1 MRKIAMALALLC
13 GLIGSVQAKPK
24 ADGAPDF
31 VIGPT
36 TDGPV
41 LGLRENGVTKFL
53 GIPYAK
59 PPVGALR
66 WMPPQPV
73 AKWTGVRRAYKF
85 GPTCAQVTTLGPFAG
100 PPNSNEDCLYL
111 NVFTQD
117 TKAKLPVLVWIHG
130 GGYFDGASNDYDPTK
145 LVTKGKLVVV
155 TLNYR
160 LNLFGFMAHP
170 ALDAEGH
177 AVGNYGLMDMQAA
190 LKWVQR
196 NITAFGG
203 DPGNVTLGGQSAGA
217 GASAAN
223 VFSPG
228 AKGLFHRA
236 IFQSGGYTPFV
247 PKSVAQEKGKKFA
260 AAAGCTSGDIA
271 KCLRAVPAAK
281 IAALAGTASETSPLI
296 TNPMVDGTVIPE
308 QEIDLIRSGKFNQVP
323 IMMGTTRDEGNF
335 NAGILQYFKKDRAAL
350 NEADYRGYLQRTYGG
365 NAGAGGTPPA
375 YAKDTIDKVMA
386 QYPVSKAGA
395 QMAWDSAHSDML
407 ACRGQ
412 YTAEAFSA
420 NVPVYMY
427 LFDDRTAQTYFPK
440 MPGFQPLAYHTAD
453 IPYVFT
459 GYHGGPNGLPFKLTP
474 AQSQLSDSMVTAWA
488 NFARSGNPN
497 RREAAQGRARQRLE
511 RPEPEADAP
520 WPRWK
525 KGADSEAYFLQK
537 DGWKTVETNAQF
549 AAAHN
554 CSFWNTLLLYK

>member
-1 MRKIAMALALLC
+1 MRKLVWALALLC
-13 GLIGSVQAKPK
+13 GLVGSVQAKPK
-24 ADGAPDF
+24 ADTAPDF
-31 VIGPT
+31 VMGPT

-41 LGLRENGVTKFL
+41 LGLREKDVTKFL

-73 AKWTGVRRAYKF
+73 AKWAGVRRAYKF

-117 TKAKLPVLVWIHG
+117 TKAKRPVLVWIHG

-160 LNLFGFMAHP
+160 LNLFGFLAHP

-177 AVGNYGLMDMQAA
+177 AFGNYGLMDMQAA

-196 NITAFGG
+196 NIAAFGG
-203 DPGNVTLGGQSAGA
+203 DPDNVTLGGQSAGA
-217 GASAAN
+217 GATTAN
-223 VFSPG
+223 VLSPG
-228 AKGLFHRA
+228 TKGLFHRA

-247 PKSVAQEKGKKFA
+247 PKSVAEDKGKKFA

-271 KCLRAVPAAK
+271 KCLRALPAAR
-281 IAALAGTASETSPLI
+281 IAALAGSASETSPLI
-296 TNPMVDGTVIPE
+296 TNPMVDGTVIPQ
-308 QEIDLIRSGKFNQVP
+308 QEIDLIRAGKFNEMP
-323 IMMGTTRDEGNF
+323 IMMGTTHDEGNF
-335 NAGILQYFKKDRAAL
+335 NAGILQYFKKDRAPL

-365 NAGAGGTPPA
+365 NAGAGGSPPA

-386 QYPVSKAGA
+386 LYPVSKAGA
-395 QMAWDSAHSDML
+395 QMAWDAAHSDML

-412 YTAEAFSA
+412 YTAEALSA
-420 NVPVYMY
+420 RVPVYMY
-427 LFDDRTAQTYFPK
+427 MFNDRTAQTYFPK

-459 GYHGGPNGLPFKLTP
+459 GYHGGPNGAPFTLTA
-474 AQSQLSDSMVTAWA
+474 AQRQLSDRIVTAWA
-488 NFARSGNPN
+488 NFARTGNPN
-497 RREAAQGRARQRLE
+497 ASDDKLVKNEV
-511 RPEPEADAP
+511 

-525 KGADSEAYFLQK
+525 AGDASPAYLLQ
-537 DGWKTVETNAQF
+537 DNHWKTQTNAQF
-549 AAAHN
+549 ATAHN
-554 CSFWNTLLLYK
+554 CAFWNKLLLYK